1 MSPSASGKV
10 PVYVGTYTR
19 RESVGVYV
27 YTLDQRSGKLEYH
40 SKLGDTEQPSFLGL
54 SPDQRHLY
62 AINELVPN
70 GQITACAIDASSGKL
85 ERLNVQSTGGS
96 SPCYVVI
103 HPNGRFA
110 LVSNYLSGTLAVLP
124 IEPDGSLG
132 PLTDE
137 AQHEGSSVDPERQT
151 EPHAHAAVLDPA
163 GNFAFGPDL
172 GIDRVM
178 IYKFDAES
186 GKLTPCEQPW
196 VEAEPGVGPR
206 HLTFHPSGKFA
217 YLINELG
224 STMSAFTYDATSGR
238 LEQIQTLST
247 LPDDFDGTNHTADI
261 HLSPSGKHVYGSNR
275 GHDSIAV
282 FSVDESSG
290 MLERVQVVSTKGST
304 PRNFAID
311 PSGAFLLAANQ
322 ETDSIV
328 SFRRDDDTGLLT
340 ETGHVIEVSMP
351 VCLKMAYSTS

>member
-1 MSPSASGKV
+1 MSASSSGTI
-10 PVYVGTYTR
+10 PVYVGTYTH
-19 RESVGVYV
+19 RESVGIYV
-27 YTLDQRSGKLEYH
+27 YTLDLQSGQLEYH
-40 SKLGDTEQPSFLGL
+40 SELGETEHPSFLTL
-54 SPDQRHLY
+54 SPDLRHLY
-62 AINELVPN
+62 VINELVPN
-70 GQITACAIDASSGKL
+70 GQITACAIDESSGKL

-96 SPCYVVI
+96 SPCYVVV

-132 PLTDE
+132 PVIDE
-137 AQHEGSSVDPERQT
+137 VQHEGSSVDPERQKG
-151 EPHAHAAVLDPA
+151 PHAHAAVLDLA

-172 GIDRVM
+172 GIDKVM
-178 IYKFDAES
+178 IYKLDAES
-186 GKLTPCEQPW
+186 GKLTPGEQPW
-196 VEAEPGVGPR
+196 VESEPGVGPR
-206 HLTFHPSGKFA
+206 HLTFHPSGRFA

-224 STMSAFTYDATSGR
+224 STMSTFTYDATSGR

-261 HLSPSGKHVYGSNR
+261 HISPSGKHIYGSNR

-282 FSVDESSG
+282 FSLDESSG
-290 MLERVQVVSTKGST
+290 MLERVQVVSTKGSS

-328 SFRRDDDTGLLT
+328 SFRRDDDTGMLS
-340 ETGHVIEVSMP
+340 EIGHAVEVSMP
-351 VCLKMAYSTS
+351 VCLKMAYTTS